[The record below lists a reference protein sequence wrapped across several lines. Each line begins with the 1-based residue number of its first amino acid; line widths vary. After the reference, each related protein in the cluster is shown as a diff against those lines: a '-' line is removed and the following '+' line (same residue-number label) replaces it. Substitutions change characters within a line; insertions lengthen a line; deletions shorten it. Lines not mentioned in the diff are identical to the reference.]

1 MTTEEVEKRI
11 IDACVKQI
19 YTYDGAPLKY
29 SVCLDLD
36 EPDDGMTLIEIEAS
50 VDEDY
55 GTVTLW
61 EMAISSEDYD
71 GNEIMTETASHA
83 YNLDLVKL
91 QKDVNAALCPE
102 TFRVYDLEEQYC

>member
-1 MTTEEVEKRI
+1 
-11 IDACVKQI
+11 
-19 YTYDGAPLKY
+19 
-29 SVCLDLD
+29 
-36 EPDDGMTLIEIEAS
+36 
-50 VDEDY
+50 
-55 GTVTLW
+55 
-61 EMAISSEDYD
+61 MAISSEDYD